1 MIASFLVI
9 FAAFAACQA
18 LLTVKYA
25 DFLSPA
31 ADVGATSASTA
42 RNVGAAKLA

>member
-31 ADVGATSASTA
+31 SNTTTVDSTRDVGT
-42 RNVGAAKLA
+42 AKLA

>member
-1 MIASFLVI
+1 MTVSFLVL
-9 FAAFAACQA
+9 FAGFAACQA

-31 ADVGATSASTA
+31 SDADRSALGHGREVGK
-42 RNVGAAKLA
+42 AKLA

>member
-1 MIASFLVI
+1 MTVSFLVL

-25 DFLSPA
+25 DFLSPSSNAGRSA
-31 ADVGATSASTA
+31 AEPAHKVGK
-42 RNVGAAKLA
+42 AKLA